1 VSTLLPFIVSGI
13 AAGSIYGMAGTGLV
27 LTYKTSGI
35 FNFGY
40 GAIATAAAYL
50 FYWLN
55 HDQGLD
61 WTIALVLAV
70 FVAGPLMGVVMERIA
85 RRLSLQSTAS
95 KIVGTVGLILVVQGL
110 ASVAYGPDTI
120 RVDQYLPKAF
130 DSFRV
135 FDVNVLYP
143 QLWVTVVGIVVVVLL
158 YLLFRFARTGVA
170 MRAVVDDPNL
180 VAMQAT
186 SPVRVRLVSWIIG
199 CTFAALSGVLVLP
212 FVGLNSITLTFLVV
226 QAFGAAAVGAFA
238 SIPLTFLGGVLIGIA
253 ADLSKHFLIEQP
265 SLTWLSGIPGSLP
278 FIVLFVALLVLPKR
292 KLVPPSA
299 LEHRPK
305 LQWRGPP
312 FLQVLT
318 GVVVLAAL
326 ATVPSI
332 VDSAKLGYFTIGLTT
347 AIIILSLGLLV
358 RTSGQVSLCHATFAA
373 IGAVA
378 FSQFTL
384 EHGVPWFAALLL
396 AALVAVPVGAL
407 IAVPAIRL
415 SGLFLALATFGF
427 GIMVE
432 QLLYSQGF
440 MFTVLSDGRKVPRP
454 SIATSDTSYY
464 FLCLVFLVVT
474 ALVMVAIHRCRLGRL
489 LRGLSDAPVAI
500 GTMGLSTNVTRVL
513 VFCISAFFAA
523 VSGILY
529 AGAVHFA
536 TTSDTHFQS
545 FNSLVLLA
553 VLTLAPF
560 AEPWYAVFAG
570 ATAVIPAY
578 LTGENTP
585 YWLNFVFGLSAVLV
599 ALQGGTPSM
608 PVRLQTFFARFGRAP
623 VPARPGAV
631 ARPVPVAAGNAAVA
645 GPGLEVSALSV
656 RFGGLIAVDNLS
668 FNAPM
673 GRITGLIGPNG
684 AGKTTTFDA
693 CSGLNRRV
701 AGTIRINGV
710 DVTRRGPAARGRLG
724 IGRTFQRM
732 QLGESLT
739 VADNVALGRE
749 AGQAGGRVLSQVV
762 ASPAQR
768 RESHAATMAALQLC
782 GIADLA
788 NAQAGTL
795 STGRRR
801 LVELARCLAGPF
813 DVLLLDEPS
822 SGLDR
827 DETAAFDEVLRNVVR
842 DRGCGVLL
850 VEHDMS
856 LVLNVCTY
864 IYVLDF
870 GRLLFD
876 GDAAQVAS
884 SPLVQSA
891 YLGNDEA
898 AATPEAQDARP

>member
-1 VSTLLPFIVSGI
+1 MSDLLPFVVSGI
-13 AAGSIYGMAGTGLV
+13 AAGAIYGMAGTGLV

-50 FYWLN
+50 FYWLE
-55 HDQGLD
+55 HDQGVD
-61 WTIALVLAV
+61 WTVALVVAV
-70 FVAGPLMGVVMERIA
+70 FVAGPLMGVAMERIA

-130 DSFRV
+130 ESFRL

-143 QLWVTVVGIVVVVLL
+143 QLWVTLVGLVVVVLL
-158 YLLFRFARTGVA
+158 YVLFRFARTGVA
-170 MRAVVDDPNL
+170 MRAVVDDPDL

-186 SPVRVRLVSWIIG
+186 NPVRIRLISWMIG

-238 SIPLTFLGGVLIGIA
+238 SIPLTFAGGVLIGVA

-292 KLVPPSA
+292 RLVPPSA

-312 FLQVLT
+312 RLQVLT
-318 GVVVLAAL
+318 GVVVLAVL
-326 ATVPSI
+326 AAVPSL
-332 VDSAKLGYFTIGLTT
+332 VDSTKLGYFTIGLTT

-384 EHGVPWFAALLL
+384 EHGVPWFAALVL
-396 AALVAVPVGAL
+396 AALVAVPVGA
-407 IAVPAIRL
+407 IVAVPAIRL

-440 MFTVLSDGRKVPRP
+440 MFTILSDGRKIPRP
-454 SIATSDTSYY
+454 SIATDDTSYY
-464 FLCLVFLVVT
+464 FLCLAFLVVT

-489 LRGLSDAPVAI
+489 LRGLSDAPVAVS
-500 GTMGLSTNVTRVL
+500 TMGLSTNVTRVL

-523 VSGILY
+523 VAGILY
-529 AGAVHFA
+529 GGAVHFA
-536 TTSDTHFQS
+536 TTADTHYQS
-545 FNSLVLLA
+545 FQSLVLLA
-553 VLTLAPF
+553 VLALSPF

-570 ATAVIPAY
+570 ATAVIPGY
-578 LTGENTP
+578 LTGETTP
-585 YWLNFVFGLSAVLV
+585 YWLNFLFGLSAVLV
-599 ALQGGTPSM
+599 SLQGGTPSM
-608 PVRLQTFFARFGRAP
+608 PARLRTFFARFGKAPAPARAGAAALP
-623 VPARPGAV
+623 VPL
-631 ARPVPVAAGNAAVA
+631 AAGNGSGG
-645 GPGLEVSALSV
+645 GPGLEVRELSV
-656 RFGGLIAVDNLS
+656 RFGGLVAVESLS
-668 FNAPM
+668 FRAPM

-701 AGTIRINGV
+701 SGTILVNGV
-710 DVTRRGPAARGRLG
+710 DVTRRGPSARGRLG

-732 QLGESLT
+732 QLGDSLT
-739 VADNVALGRE
+739 VAENVALGRE
-749 AGQAGGRVLSQVV
+749 AGQAGGRVRSQLV

-768 RESHAATMAALQLC
+768 READAATTAALELC

-788 NAQAGTL
+788 GEQAGTL

-801 LVELARCLAGPF
+801 LVELARCLAGSF

-842 DRGCGVLL
+842 DRGCAVLL

-856 LVLNVCTY
+856 LVLNVCSY
-864 IYVLDF
+864 VYVLDF
-870 GRLLFD
+870 GRLIFE
-876 GDAAQVAS
+876 GDPPQLAS
-884 SPLVQSA
+884 SPVVQAA
-891 YLGNDEA
+891 YLGGDVTLSG
-898 AATPEAQDARP
+898 ATQDVT